1 MIRCE
6 ELIDKIN
13 SYIKGKDGF
22 LIRKAYIFSAKVHRD
37 QQRMSGEPYFFHPL
51 EVANILAD
59 LRLDIPT
66 IAAGI
71 LHDTIENTEATLSQ
85 LTEMFGEEIAALVD
99 GVTKIG
105 RIEFTSSEEQQSE
118 NFRKMIL
125 AMSKDIRVLLI
136 KLADRVH
143 NMRTLEHLPH
153 EKQRIIAKETAD
165 IYAPLANRL
174 GIGWMKWELE
184 DLALRFLNS
193 QVYYELAKKISK
205 KRNER
210 EKYIEEVRGII
221 LSHLKQANLDID
233 VAGRPKHFNS
243 IYQKM
248 IKQNISF
255 DEVYDLLGFRIVTK
269 SVSDCYATLGIIHS
283 IWTPVPGRF
292 KDYIAMPKANMYQ
305 SLHTTVIGPSGQ
317 RIEIQIRTSEMN
329 KIAEEGIA
337 AHWVYKEKG
346 EIDNIQSERF
356 NWLRQLIDWQGDMK
370 DPREF
375 MEGIKMDLF
384 PQEVYIFT
392 PKGDVK
398 SLPKGATPV
407 DFAYSIH
414 TDVGHRCVGTRVN
427 GKMVP
432 LREILKSGDTVDI
445 ITSQVKHPSKDWLKF
460 VVTPRAKSKIKQFI
474 KDEEAN
480 ESLKL
485 GTEICERE
493 FKRYNLNPTKL
504 FCSQE
509 FVRVYENLGFH
520 KADQLFTAIGYGRL
534 APFQIASKFLPK
546 ETLQQQEAKKESR
559 IRSALKRVMGRKE
572 EGIKIKDLDNILI
585 RFAKCCNPVPGDE
598 IRGFITRGRGVTV
611 HTRSCPFISKI
622 DIDPQRRIDVE
633 WDLAKETKRP
643 VRIIVVSTD
652 KKGILAKVTSVI
664 ASNNI
669 NITSAQINTN
679 EDKKATMDFVLEVGN
694 VKQLN
699 KTIKDLKGLKEITLV
714 ERVGG

>member
-6 ELIDKIN
+6 DLIDKVN
-13 SYIKGKDGF
+13 SYIKSNDG
-22 LIRKAYIFSAKVHRD
+22 LIIRKAYIFSAKVHKD
-37 QQRMSGEPYFFHPL
+37 QQRLSGEPYLSHPL

-59 LRLDIPT
+59 LKLDIPT
-66 IAAGI
+66 VAAGI

-143 NMRTLEHLPH
+143 NMRTLEYLAP

-174 GIGWMKWELE
+174 GIGWIKWELE

-193 QVYYELAKKISK
+193 QVYYEIAKKISK

-210 EKYIEEVRGII
+210 EIYVDEVRGII
-221 LSHLKQANLDID
+221 LSHLKEAGLNVD
-233 VAGRPKHFNS
+233 VEGRPKHFNS

-255 DEVYDLLGFRIVTK
+255 DEVYDLLGFRIITK

-317 RIEIQIRTSEMN
+317 RIEIQIRTNEMH

-346 EIDNIQSERF
+346 QIDNIQSERF

-384 PQEVYIFT
+384 PQ
-392 PKGDVK
+392 
-398 SLPKGATPV
+398 
-407 DFAYSIH
+407 
-414 TDVGHRCVGTRVN
+414 
-427 GKMVP
+427 
-432 LREILKSGDTVDI
+432 
-445 ITSQVKHPSKDWLKF
+445 
-460 VVTPRAKSKIKQFI
+460 
-474 KDEEAN
+474 
-480 ESLKL
+480 
-485 GTEICERE
+485 
-493 FKRYNLNPTKL
+493 
-504 FCSQE
+504 
-509 FVRVYENLGFH
+509 
-520 KADQLFTAIGYGRL
+520 
-534 APFQIASKFLPK
+534 
-546 ETLQQQEAKKESR
+546 
-559 IRSALKRVMGRKE
+559 
-572 EGIKIKDLDNILI
+572 
-585 RFAKCCNPVPGDE
+585 
-598 IRGFITRGRGVTV
+598 
-611 HTRSCPFISKI
+611 
-622 DIDPQRRIDVE
+622 
-633 WDLAKETKRP
+633 
-643 VRIIVVSTD
+643 
-652 KKGILAKVTSVI
+652 
-664 ASNNI
+664 
-669 NITSAQINTN
+669 
-679 EDKKATMDFVLEVGN
+679 
-694 VKQLN
+694 
-699 KTIKDLKGLKEITLV
+699 
-714 ERVGG
+714 